1 MATSYQWPTAHNF
14 PQSPQKGFTESVG
27 MNVLR
32 SPMDIGPA
40 KMRRR
45 GARPSVLNV
54 AFILTSQQ
62 AQDLQDFINNDLLG
76 TRRFNFKHPRTNS
89 TVEVRIIPQGDSE
102 FYKLTYLAP
111 GYWQTD
117 LVFEVLP

>member
-1 MATSYQWPTAHNF
+1 MTTSIYWPSAPF
-14 PQSPQKGFTESVG
+14 PQVPQKGFTESIGV
-27 MNVLR
+27 NVLR
-32 SPMDIGPA
+32 SSMDMGPA

-54 AFILTSQQ
+54 SFILTSEQ
-62 AQDLQDFINNDLLG
+62 AQDLEDFIKSDLLG
-76 TRRFNFKHPRTNS
+76 TRRFNFPHPRTS
-89 TVEVRIIPQGDSE
+89 SVIEVRIVPQGDSE
-102 FYKLTYLAP
+102 FFKLTYLAP

>member
-1 MATSYQWPTAHNF
+1 MSIQWPIAYNF
-14 PQSPQKGFTESVG
+14 PQVPQKGFTESVG
-27 MNVLR
+27 VNVIR
-32 SPMDIGPA
+32 SPMDTGPA

-54 AFILTSQQ
+54 AFILTNDQ
-62 AQDLQDFINNDLLG
+62 AQELERFIKSDLLG
-76 TRRFNFKHPRTNS
+76 TRRFNFKHPRTGS
-89 TVEVRIIPQGDSE
+89 TVEVRIVPQGDSE

>member
-1 MATSYQWPTAHNF
+1 MATSYYWPSAPF

-27 MNVLR
+27 INVLR
-32 SPMDIGPA
+32 SPMDIGPS

-45 GARPSVLNV
+45 GSRPSVLNV
-54 AFILTSQQ
+54 SFILTSAQ
-62 AQDLQDFINNDLLG
+62 ATSLETFVKTTLQG
-76 TRRFNFKHPRTNS
+76 TRRFNFLHPRTNS
-89 TVEVRIIPQGDSE
+89 NVEVRIVPQSEGE
-102 FYKLTYLAP
+102 FYKLTYIAP

>member
-1 MATSYQWPTAHNF
+1 MATGISWPSAPF
-14 PQSPQKGFTESVG
+14 PQVPQKGFTESVG
-27 MNVLR
+27 VNVLR
-32 SPMDIGPA
+32 SSMDVGPA

-54 AFILTSQQ
+54 SFILTSQQ
-62 AQDLQDFINNDLLG
+62 AQDLETFVKSTLLG
-76 TRRFNFKHPRTNS
+76 TRRFNFPHPRTAA
-89 TVEVRIIPQGDSE
+89 TVEARIVPQDDSE
-102 FYKLTYLAP
+102 FYKLTYIAP

>member
-1 MATSYQWPTAHNF
+1 MTTSIYWPSAPF

-27 MNVLR
+27 VNVLR
-32 SPMDIGPA
+32 SPMDVGPA

-45 GARPSVLNV
+45 GARPNTLNV
-54 AFILTSQQ
+54 QFILTSSQ
-62 AQDLQDFINNDLLG
+62 AATLETFVKTTLLG
-76 TRRFNFKHPRTNS
+76 TKRFNFLHPRTS
-89 TVEVRIIPQGDSE
+89 SSVEVRIIPQSDSE
-102 FYKLTYLAP
+102 FYKLTYIAP

>member
-1 MATSYQWPTAHNF
+1 MATSIYWPSAPF
-14 PQSPQKGFTESVG
+14 PQVPQKGFTESVG
-27 MNVLR
+27 VNVLR

-45 GARPSVLNV
+45 GARPSTLNV
-54 AFILTSQQ
+54 AFILTSAQ
-62 AQDLQDFINNDLLG
+62 AATLETFVKTTLLG
-76 TRRFNFKHPRTNS
+76 TKRFNFLHPRTSS
-89 TVEVRIIPQGDSE
+89 TVEVRIIPQGDGE
-102 FYKLTYLAP
+102 FYKLTYIAP

>member
-1 MATSYQWPTAHNF
+1 MSYQWPTAYNF

-27 MNVLR
+27 VNVLR
-32 SPMDIGPA
+32 SPMDVGPA

-54 AFILTSQQ
+54 QFILTSQQ
-62 AQDLQDFINNDLLG
+62 AGVLKDFINDDLKG
-76 TRRFNFKHPRTNS
+76 TRRFNFLHPRTNT
-89 TVEVRIIPQGDSE
+89 TVEVRIVPQGDGE
-102 FYKLTYLAP
+102 FFKLTYIAP

>member
-1 MATSYQWPTAHNF
+1 MATSIYWPSAPF

-27 MNVLR
+27 VNVLR
-32 SPMDIGPA
+32 SPMDVGPA

-45 GARPSVLNV
+45 GNKPSVLNV
-54 AFILTSQQ
+54 SFILTSAQ
-62 AQDLQDFINNDLLG
+62 AATLETFIKSTLLG
-76 TRRFNFKHPRTNS
+76 TKRFNFLHPRTSS
-89 TVEVRIIPQGDSE
+89 TVEVRIIPQGDGE
-102 FYKLTYLAP
+102 FYKLTYIAP